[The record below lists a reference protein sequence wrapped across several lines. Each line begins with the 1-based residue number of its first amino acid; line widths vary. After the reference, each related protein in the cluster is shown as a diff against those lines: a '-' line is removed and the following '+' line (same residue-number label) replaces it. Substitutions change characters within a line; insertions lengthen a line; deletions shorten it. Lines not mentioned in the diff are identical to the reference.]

1 VSGDELMLRIV
12 PDSAGVF
19 RFDVEYQ
26 LNDSMVHSE
35 CSVNQLANESIN

>member
-1 VSGDELMLRIV
+1 VSGDELMSRIV

-26 LNDSMVHSE
+26 L
-35 CSVNQLANESIN
+35 

>member
-1 VSGDELMLRIV
+1 VSGDELMSRIV

-26 LNDSMVHSE
+26 LNSSLVP
-35 CSVNQLANESIN
+35 